1 MNAESSCG
9 TSGQNSLSSSWYLIV
24 PAGSPAD
31 SARKNSRN
39 EPQRKCGLAAIR
51 LGAKAAFPSVLTKQ
65 PLLSECQ
72 TQHRYPEALLAEWI
86 IASKDTF
93 GRETH
98 HLKGRAV
105 FLPGSDD

>member
-24 PAGSPAD
+24 PAGSPSD
-31 SARKNSRN
+31 SARKNKPERTSAEMRFSCN
-39 EPQRKCGLAAIR
+39 SSWRQSGI
-51 LGAKAAFPSVLTKQ
+51 PSVLTKQ

-72 TQHRYPEALLAEWI
+72 TQHRYPGALLAEWI
-86 IASKDTF
+86 IASEDSS

-98 HLKGRAV
+98 HLKGRAG
-105 FLPGSDD
+105 FF